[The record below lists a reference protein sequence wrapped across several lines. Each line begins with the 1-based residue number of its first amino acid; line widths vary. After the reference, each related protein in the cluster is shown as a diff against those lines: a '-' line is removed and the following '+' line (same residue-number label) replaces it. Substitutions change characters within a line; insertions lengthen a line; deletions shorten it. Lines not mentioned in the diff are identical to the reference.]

1 MDKNEEFYEPSSVG
15 KEHTI
20 SYGSDGFLIY
30 KEDQLKKKIHA
41 VNNRKA
47 VEGNKIYVCVE
58 LNNGKIK
65 WMIGSEEIGEV
76 SLEFLKD
83 EKRQFVPFFE
93 MK

>member
-20 SYGSDGFLIY
+20 SYGSDGFLNY
-30 KEDQLKKKIHA
+30 EENSLKNRVPATK
-41 VNNRKA
+41 NRKA